1 MPKTSSKEDPKTK
14 DFYSESS
21 IALPDQNDKPS
32 INVLGNNISNC
43 AFYNSICTC
52 KHCPIHKDLQNNN
65 GLYILIL
72 INADIYKYFLCL
84 L

>member
-1 MPKTSSKEDPKTK
+1 MLKTSSKELPKTK
-14 DFYSESS
+14 EFYSESS
-21 IALPDQNDKPS
+21 IALRDQNNKPS
-32 INVLGNNISNC
+32 NVLSDKISNS
-43 AFYNSICTC
+43 AFNNSICTC

-72 INADIYKYFLCL
+72 INADINKYFLCL